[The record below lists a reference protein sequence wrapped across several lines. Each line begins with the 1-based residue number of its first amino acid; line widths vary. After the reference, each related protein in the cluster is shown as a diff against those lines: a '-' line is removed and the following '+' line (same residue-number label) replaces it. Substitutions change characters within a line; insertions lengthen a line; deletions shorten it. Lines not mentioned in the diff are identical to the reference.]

1 MGWASLDLVLPAG
14 YAGVDDGEALA
25 GYVFADACCWGS
37 ASLDGACVE
46 GWSGCVGAAGAVGA
60 GAGAGAEAG
69 VVAGLAGFFGAG
81 AG

>member
-37 ASLDGACVE
+37 ASLDGACEE
-46 GWSGCVGAAGAVGA
+46 GWAGCGGAAGAGP
-60 GAGAGAEAG
+60 GAGAEAG
-69 VVAGLAGFFGAG
+69 VVVGLAGFFGAG